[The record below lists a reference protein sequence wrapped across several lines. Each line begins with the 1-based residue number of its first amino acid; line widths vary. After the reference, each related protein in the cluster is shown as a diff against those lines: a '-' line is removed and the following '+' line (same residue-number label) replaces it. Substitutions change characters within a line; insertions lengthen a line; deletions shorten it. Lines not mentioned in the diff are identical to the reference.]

1 MAAEGGASGTSAA
14 GSRAAAAPPPAA
26 GGASRAAGGGRE
38 GVREGSLEAPTRHPI
53 DWQSPAFHD
62 EEALF
67 TELERVFDI
76 CHGCRRCVSLCNAF
90 PTLFDLVDESETMEV
105 DGVSRSDYGKVV
117 EQCYLCDLCY
127 MTKCPYVPPHEWN
140 VDFPHLMLRAKA
152 VSYRQGK
159 VKLRDRIITK
169 TDMVGRFASLPVIA
183 GAVNAANR
191 SRPVRAAMDAGA
203 GIHRE
208 ANLPPYDSK
217 SIRRRLRK
225 LPSGGT
231 AERDGSPSPREPAA
245 SGSGDPRG
253 AGDGPAAGTAPARR
267 PVAGERTRGR
277 VVLFGTCYGNW
288 NEPRIGE
295 DLAAV
300 FEHNGIEVR
309 LAPSERCCGMPRL
322 ELGDLESVE
331 RAKNENIDVLAP
343 LVDEGFDIVAP
354 VPSCVLMFKQELPL
368 MFPADE
374 RVAKVRAAFHDPFEY
389 LAQRHREGLLRT
401 DFRHSLGTVSYHA
414 ACHQRVQ
421 NFGSKTRDVLGLVP
435 DTRVSVIER
444 CSGHDGTYAVKRESY
459 PHSMKIVRP
468 VVRRVRDEEPDHFG
482 SDCPMAGNHI
492 AHGLGDGRSADHPL
506 TLLRKAYGI

>member
-1 MAAEGGASGTSAA
+1 MAAESAA
-14 GSRAAAAPPPAA
+14 GGSSVAGSRPAGASPSCVGAGAPAA
-26 GGASRAAGGGRE
+26 DAASRAAGGARE

-53 DWQSPAFHD
+53 DWRNPAFYD
-62 EEALF
+62 EEALLS
-67 TELERVFDI
+67 ELERVFDI

-152 VSYRQGK
+152 VSYRRGK
-159 VKLRDRIITK
+159 VKLRDRLITK
-169 TDMVGRFASLPVIA
+169 TDLVGRFASLPVIA

-191 SRPVRAAMDAGA
+191 SRPMRAAMDAGA

-225 LPSGGT
+225 LPPGGA
-231 AERDGSPSPREPAA
+231 AERDASPSPREPAV
-245 SGSGDPRG
+245 SGSGDLHGAGDG
-253 AGDGPAAGTAPARR
+253 AGDGPGAGTAPARR

-331 RAKNENIDVLAP
+331 RAKNGNIDVLAP

-354 VPSCVLMFKQELPL
+354 VPS
-368 MFPADE
+368 
-374 RVAKVRAAFHDPFEY
+374 
-389 LAQRHREGLLRT
+389 
-401 DFRHSLGTVSYHA
+401 
-414 ACHQRVQ
+414 
-421 NFGSKTRDVLGLVP
+421 
-435 DTRVSVIER
+435 
-444 CSGHDGTYAVKRESY
+444 
-459 PHSMKIVRP
+459 
-468 VVRRVRDEEPDHFG
+468 
-482 SDCPMAGNHI
+482 
-492 AHGLGDGRSADHPL
+492 
-506 TLLRKAYGI
+506 

>member
-1 MAAEGGASGTSAA
+1 MAAESAVSGTSAA
-14 GSRAAAAPPPAA
+14 GSRPAAAPPPAEGGPSRPA
-26 GGASRAAGGGRE
+26 GGVRE

-53 DWQSPAFHD
+53 DWRNPDFFN
-62 EEALF
+62 EEVLF

-152 VSYRQGK
+152 VNYRHGK
-159 VKLRDRIITK
+159 VKLRDRLITK
-169 TDMVGRFASLPVIA
+169 TDVVGRFASLPVIVN
-183 GAVNAANR
+183 AVNAANR
-191 SRPVRAAMDAGA
+191 SKPVRAAMDAGA

-217 SIRRRLRK
+217 SIRRRIRT
-225 LPSGGT
+225 LPSGGA
-231 AERDGSPSPREPAA
+231 AETGGNANPGGSAA
-245 SGSGDPRG
+245 
-253 AGDGPAAGTAPARR
+253 ATVR

-277 VVLFGTCYGNW
+277 VVLFGTCYGHW

-309 LAPSERCCGMPRL
+309 VAPAERCCGMPRL

-331 RAKNENIDVLAP
+331 KAKNGNIDVLAP

-368 MFPADE
+368 MFPEDE
-374 RVAKVRAAFHDPFEY
+374 RVAKVRAAFFDPFEY

-421 NFGSKTRDVLGLVP
+421 NIGAKTRDVLGLVP
-435 DTRVSVIER
+435 DTRVGVIER

-459 PHSMKIVRP
+459 AHSMKIVRP

>member
-1 MAAEGGASGTSAA
+1 MTGQGAAGGPSAA
-14 GSRAAAAPPPAA
+14 GSRPAAAPGGPAEPGAPPAA
-26 GGASRAAGGGRE
+26 ASRPAGGARE
-38 GVREGSLEAPTRHPI
+38 GVREGSLEAPTRHPL
-53 DWQSPAFHD
+53 DWRNPAFFD

-67 TELERVFDI
+67 AELERVFDI

-90 PTLFDLVDESETMEV
+90 PTLFDLVDESDTMEV

-159 VKLRDRIITK
+159 VKLRDRLITK
-169 TDMVGRFASLPVIA
+169 TDTVGRFASLPVIA
-183 GAVNAANR
+183 NAVNAANR
-191 SRPVRAAMDAGA
+191 SKPMRAVLDAGA

-217 SIRRRLRK
+217 SIRRRLRA
-225 LPSGGT
+225 LPSGGAANT
-231 AERDGSPSPREPAA
+231 GAGREPHERDA
-245 SGSGDPRG
+245 SGPGDPPEAG
-253 AGDGPAAGTAPARR
+253 AAAAR

-331 RAKNENIDVLAP
+331 KAKDENVPVLAK

-368 MFPADE
+368 MFPEDE
-374 RVAKVRAAFHDPFEY
+374 QVAKVRSAFHDPFEY

-459 PHSMKIVRP
+459 AHSMKIVRP
-468 VVRRVRDEEPDHFG
+468 VVRRVRDEAPDHFG

>member
-1 MAAEGGASGTSAA
+1 M
-14 GSRAAAAPPPAA
+14 
-26 GGASRAAGGGRE
+26 
-38 GVREGSLEAPTRHPI
+38 
-53 DWQSPAFHD
+53 
-62 EEALF
+62 
-67 TELERVFDI
+67 
-76 CHGCRRCVSLCNAF
+76 SLCNAF

-152 VSYRQGK
+152 VSYRHGK
-159 VKLRDRIITK
+159 VKLRDRLITK
-169 TDMVGRFASLPVIA
+169 TDLVGRFASLPVIA

-217 SIRRRLRK
+217 SIRSRLRK
-225 LPSGGT
+225 RPSGGGA
-231 AERDGSPSPREPAA
+231 AERDASPSPREPAA
-245 SGSGDPRG
+245 ASGSGDPHRAGDG
-253 AGDGPAAGTAPARR
+253 AGDGPGAGTAPARR

-331 RAKNENIDVLAP
+331 RAKSENVDVLAP

-368 MFPADE
+368 MFPEDE
-374 RVAKVRAAFHDPFEY
+374 RVARVRAAFHDPFEY

-435 DTRVSVIER
+435 DTRVSVIRTVLRARRDLRGQARELRALDEDRPPGGAAGARRGAGPLRER
-444 CSGHDGTYAVKRESY
+444 LPDGGQ
-459 PHSMKIVRP
+459 PHRP
-468 VVRRVRDEEPDHFG
+468 RARGRPFGRASPHPAAQGVRDLKAAGGTRG
-482 SDCPMAGNHI
+482 SAAEGRRARAGAPPYAPHQ
-492 AHGLGDGRSADHPL
+492 ATRHAPRD
-506 TLLRKAYGI
+506 

>member
-1 MAAEGGASGTSAA
+1 MTVASASG
-14 GSRAAAAPPPAA
+14 GSPATDSGA
-26 GGASRAAGGGRE
+26 ASRGGTAI
-38 GVREGSLEAPTRHPI
+38 REGSLDAPTRHPI
-53 DWQSPAFHD
+53 DWRNPAFFD
-62 EEALF
+62 AEALDA
-67 TELERVFDI
+67 ELARVFDI

-152 VSYRQGK
+152 VNYRKGA
-159 VKLRDRIITK
+159 VRVRDRIITK
-169 TDMVGRFASLPVIA
+169 TDLVGRFASLPVIVN
-183 GAVNAANR
+183 AVNAANR
-191 SRPVRAAMDAGA
+191 SKPVRAALDAGA

-217 SIRRRLRK
+217 SMRRRLRK
-225 LPSGGT
+225 PSG
-231 AERDGSPSPREPAA
+231 EKPEH
-245 SGSGDPRG
+245 
-253 AGDGPAAGTAPARR
+253 GPAGG

-300 FEHNGIEVR
+300 FEHNAIEVR

-331 RAKNENIDVLAP
+331 KAKDANVPLLAK
-343 LVDEGFDIVAP
+343 LADDGFDIVAP

-368 MFPADE
+368 MFPEDAE
-374 RVAKVRAAFHDPFEY
+374 VAKVREAIFDPFEY
-389 LAQRHREGLLRT
+389 LALRHREGLLRT
-401 DFRHSLGTVSYHA
+401 DFRHSLGTVAYHA

-421 NFGSKTRDVLGLVP
+421 NIGSKTREVLALVP

-459 PHSMKIVRP
+459 RHSMKIVRP
-468 VVRRVRDEEPDHFG
+468 VVRRIRDETPDHFG

-492 AHGLGDGRSADHPL
+492 AHGLGEDRRAEHPL
-506 TLLRKAYGI
+506 ALLRRAYGI